1 MADTDGAI
9 VNQNESTNRFEIAVD
24 GHTSFLQYHRGSD
37 AISLMHTEVP
47 KELEGRGIGSRLA
60 KAGLEFARNASL
72 KVVPLCPFVV
82 AYIRRHP
89 EYLELVQEKYRSR
102 VTTA

>member
-1 MADTDGAI
+1 MVNPGDRI
-9 VNQNESTNRFEIAVD
+9 VNQNESTHRFEMVVNGGTA
-24 GHTSFLQYHRGSD
+24 FLQYHRGSD
-37 AISLMHTEVP
+37 FVSLMHTEVP
-47 KELEGRGIGSRLA
+47 KELEGQGIGSELA
-60 KAGLEFARNASL
+60 KAGLEFARASSL

-102 VTTA
+102 VTAG